1 MNTLSSFAIQRPD
14 DFCAWCDKLR
24 AAGVVKLGA
33 LVLGPKPRSASD
45 VEKDADPDAA
55 AKRAHDIMFASSR
68 IKPPFVPR
76 QNNEAGYPNAIRER
90 LARTDANGTPK
101 PQR

>member
-1 MNTLSSFAIQRPD
+1 MNTITAFAIQRPD
-14 DFCAWCDKLR
+14 DFVAWCDKLR

-33 LVLGPKPRSASD
+33 LVLGQKPRDPSQ

-55 AKRAHDIMFASSR
+55 DRRAHDIMFASSS
-68 IKPPFVPR
+68 IKPPFAPR
-76 QNNEAGYPNAIRER
+76 RATEAGYPNAIRER
-90 LARTDANGTPK
+90 QARDAANGTSK